1 MWTKL
6 FNRLLKNLSLKGG
19 RGVIYIIPTF
29 DALKLLVLNG
39 TLLIIGLVYA
49 NNFILFFNFIL
60 FCLFLGSMYY
70 THFNLRGIKINGCK
84 INSLHC
90 DESSTMTL
98 TLSSSSM
105 LGHYF
110 LNLRTLHSDLIEVD
124 THKTFSLP
132 EKSPSAS
139 INLAVKGK
147 KRGCG
152 KINNLVI
159 ETLFPFHLFR
169 CLIVLSVDASFYVY
183 PRRTNSKV
191 HKTSSFEEE
200 KNDDGDSFI
209 LRNYHRGDSLKH
221 IHWKKLAQT
230 QEWYSKTHLTETQEP
245 ILLSLHDG
253 IDTEEQLASI
263 SAELYQYLQD
273 QIPFGMKLNNQIIAP
288 ALSHKHLEQCQ
299 RTLAR
304 YEN

>member
-6 FNRLLKNLSLKGG
+6 FNRLLKNLSLKGK
-19 RGVIYIIPTF
+19 REVIYIIPTF

-84 INSLHC
+84 ITSLHC

-98 TLSSSSM
+98 ALSSSSS

-110 LNLRTLHSDLIEVD
+110 LSLRTLHSNFIEVD
-124 THKTFSLP
+124 TLTTFSLP
-132 EKSPSAS
+132 EKSLSLS
-139 INLAVKGK
+139 INLNVSGK
-147 KRGCG
+147 KRGHG
-152 KINNLVI
+152 KIDHLVI

-169 CLIVLSVDASFYVY
+169 CLIVLPVDASFYVY
-183 PRRTNSKV
+183 PKRSNSKL
-191 HKTSSFEEE
+191 HKSSSVEEE
-200 KNDDGDSFI
+200 KNDDGDSFA
-209 LRNYHRGDSLKH
+209 LRDYYPGDSLKH
-221 IHWKKLAQT
+221 VHWKKLAQS
-230 QEWYSKTHLTETQEP
+230 QEWYSKTHLSETQEP
-245 ILLSLHDG
+245 ILLSLNEGVDP
-253 IDTEEQLASI
+253 EEQLSSI
-263 SAELYQYLQD
+263 SAELYHLLQE
-273 QIPFGMKLNNQIIAP
+273 QIPFGLKLNHHIIAP
-288 ALSHKHLEQCQ
+288 GLSQKHLEQCQ